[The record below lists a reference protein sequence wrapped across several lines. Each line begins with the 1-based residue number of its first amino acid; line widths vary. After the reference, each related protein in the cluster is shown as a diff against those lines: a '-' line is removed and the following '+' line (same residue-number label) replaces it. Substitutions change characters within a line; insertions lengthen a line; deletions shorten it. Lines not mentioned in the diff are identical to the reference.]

1 MAWDKDVPAGSTKVS
16 ASDDLIRANQAAIE
30 TAVDQEH
37 AFATG
42 GTQTG
47 RHSFDIDTEANRDA
61 ASPAYENGGIFFATD
76 VRSGFD
82 VLQVRDG
89 GTFENVDV
97 EPLDGSSLPTLPRVN
112 AQSKFT
118 VCQFATWETLTIPGS
133 GLVAVDLA
141 TSPRKTVTLT
151 KDIGFVNPTNAVT
164 DNATSVIIDLVQDGT
179 GGWAV
184 SWSSN
189 YKSVSGSVQVA
200 TGAGERTLISIQQM
214 VGTGTFL
221 VTSIPDWNNTIT

>member
-47 RHSFDIDTEANRDA
+47 RHSFDRDTEANRDA

-76 VRSGFD
+76 VRSGYH
-82 VLQVRDG
+82 VLQVKDS

-97 EPLDGSSLPTLPRVN
+97 NPVDGSSLPTLPRVN
-112 AQSKFT
+112 AQSRFT
-118 VCQFATWETLTIPGS
+118 VAQFGKWEALTISS
-133 GLVAVDLA
+133 GNVAVDLSKSA
-141 TSPRKTVTLT
+141 RRSLTLT
-151 KDIGFVNPTNAVT
+151 EDVTFTNPTNTIA
-164 DNATSVIIDLVQDGT
+164 DHATSILVDLSQDGT
-179 GGWAV
+179 GGRTI
-184 SWSSN
+184 SWGSA
-189 YKSVSGSVQVA
+189 YRSVTGSVQIA
-200 TGAGERTLISIQQM
+200 TGASEKTLISIQSM
-214 VGTGTFL
+214 TGGIYI
-221 VTSIPDWNNTIT
+221 VTTIPDWNNSIT